1 MKAGTCMSF
10 CLTVYLLVYTCTALT
25 NMTTYVGENVTL
37 PCQVPDN
44 YKPFTGLECR
54 RSPQNPKFVFVF
66 RNKRFNQHDQD
77 PSYKNRVDVQDK
89 EMKDGNVSL
98 ILMNVT
104 MEDNGEYECR
114 VFQGTK
120 NELIC
125 SIILEVHPPGDKVEI
140 IGDGRDKDGG
150 NKDGGDMVG
159 LIVGPIGSVIV
170 SLFL

>member
-1 MKAGTCMSF
+1 MCLVSLKLYI
-10 CLTVYLLVYTCTALT
+10 LTVLCCFFSLT

-54 RSPQNPKFVFVF
+54 RSPQNLKLVFVF

-77 PSYKNRVDVQDK
+77 PSYKNRVDLQDK

-98 ILMNVT
+98 ILMNLT

-125 SIILEVHPPGDKVEI
+125 SIILEVHPPGEFVFRNSI
-140 IGDGRDKDGG
+140 H
-150 NKDGGDMVG
+150 
-159 LIVGPIGSVIV
+159 SVLNV
-170 SLFL
+170 C